1 MERTENKGHSK
12 NLTVAARDRRSRD
25 SGRGEPNICR
35 GAGVG
40 GGEGGAE
47 VSEKASQTEQ

>member
-1 MERTENKGHSK
+1 MERTENKGHSR

-25 SGRGEPNICR
+25 SGRGKPNICR
-35 GAGVG
+35 